1 MTSRWVFV
9 LVFYLDH
16 RSGWVGQQKMMSGAS
31 PFIISTYIRLF
42 AVESARFHST
52 FQRPYDL
59 TTVTGLETFSGSF
72 QTLQLTDTH
81 SRLNAVSILRTG
93 RILVG
98 TRFYGTV
105 RTWGP

>member
-1 MTSRWVFV
+1 MTSGWVFV

-42 AVESARFHST
+42 AVESVRLHST
-52 FQRPYDL
+52 FQRPYDI
-59 TTVTGLETFSGSF
+59 TAGTGLEMFSGSF

-81 SRLNAVSILRTG
+81 SRLNAVYILRTG
-93 RILVG
+93 WILVG
-98 TRFYGTV
+98 ARVYGTG
-105 RTWGP
+105 RT